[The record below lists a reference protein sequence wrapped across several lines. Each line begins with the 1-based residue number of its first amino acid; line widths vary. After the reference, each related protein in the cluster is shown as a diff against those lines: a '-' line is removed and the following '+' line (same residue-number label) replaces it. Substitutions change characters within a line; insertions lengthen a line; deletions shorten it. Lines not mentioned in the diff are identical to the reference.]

1 MNRLSL
7 GDKAPDF
14 TLTDHKGVLFKLS
27 DVYRSQNVLMVFNLG
42 FV

>member
-14 TLTDHKGVLFKLS
+14 TLPDHKGALYKLS
-27 DVYRSQNVLMVFNLG
+27 DVYRSQNVLMLFNLG

>member
-14 TLTDHKGVLFKLS
+14 TLPDHKGVLLKLS